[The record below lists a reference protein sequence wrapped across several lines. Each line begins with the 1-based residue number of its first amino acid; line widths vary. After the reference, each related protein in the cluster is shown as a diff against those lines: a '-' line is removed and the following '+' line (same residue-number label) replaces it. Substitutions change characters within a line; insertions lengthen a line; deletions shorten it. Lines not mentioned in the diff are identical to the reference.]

1 MPQDRPDLEELLETV
16 REFLE
21 ERSLPALDGDL
32 AFQTRVCINMLRIVL
47 RELREGPAMDAAE
60 AARLRDLLG
69 MEGSPEELNRR
80 LAEAV
85 RDGSLD
91 ANPEAVKDHLRK
103 SVEDKLRIVNPGYM
117 ED

>member
-21 ERSLPALDGDL
+21 SRSLPALAGDL
-32 AFQTRVCINMLRIVL
+32 AFQTRVCTNILRIVL
-47 RELREGPAMDAAE
+47 RELREGPALDRAE
-60 AARLRDLLG
+60 AARLRELLG
-69 MEGSPEELNRR
+69 LEGSLEEQNRH
-80 LAEAV
+80 LAQAI

-91 ANPEAVKDHLRK
+91 AATETVKDHLRK
-103 SVEDKLRIVNPGYM
+103 SVAEKLRIVNPGYL